1 MTRADHFKNAY
12 AALKENIIYEIRD
25 IVRHQDDRVL
35 ELYESRRTP
44 ALVTQVIDDQESE
57 TIHELYIDDKDR
69 LLATAGV
76 YVDDVEYNL
85 NDLEVPLLIEIL
97 NSATIHTEE
106 SPV

>member
-25 IVRHQDDRVL
+25 IVRHQDDRTM
-35 ELYESRRTP
+35 ELMETKRTP

-57 TIHELYIDDKDR
+57 TIHEIYIDDKDR
-69 LLATAGV
+69 LIASAGI
-76 YVDDVEYNL
+76 YEDDVEYNL

-97 NSATIHTEE
+97 NSATILSE
-106 SPV
+106 